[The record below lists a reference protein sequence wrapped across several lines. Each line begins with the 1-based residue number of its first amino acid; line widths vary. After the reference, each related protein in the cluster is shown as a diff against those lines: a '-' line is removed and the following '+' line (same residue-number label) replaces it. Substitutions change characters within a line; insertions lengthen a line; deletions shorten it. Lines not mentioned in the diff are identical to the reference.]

1 MMFNEPLKIN
11 ADTTMTKTCL
21 VDRDTAAKFLGVKKN
36 TLAEWAVNNKY
47 PLPYVKIGRL
57 VRYRMSDLEAFLERN
72 LKHKI

>member
-1 MMFNEPLKIN
+1 MFNEPIKIN
-11 ADTTMTKTCL
+11 ANSSPTRTSL
-21 VDRDTAAKFLGVKKN
+21 VDRATAAKFLGVKKN
-36 TLAEWAVNNKY
+36 TLAEWAVTNKY